1 MLRISRTYVF
11 YKRGVLQNV
20 TKFTEKTRV
29 AELIFKKVKLA
40 TAFKKTPAHVISCE
54 FFEIIKDNFFIK
66 HLRAT
71 ASECWRPEKSSWL
84 LVGYII
90 FQLFKFLILNDS
102 ILMDLLMVETLSS
115 NLLLKSEGNH

>member
-54 FFEIIKDNFFIK
+54 FFEIIKDNF
-66 HLRAT
+66 L
-71 ASECWRPEKSSWL
+71 
-84 LVGYII
+84 
-90 FQLFKFLILNDS
+90 
-102 ILMDLLMVETLSS
+102 
-115 NLLLKSEGNH
+115 

>member
-54 FFEIIKDNFFIK
+54 FSKLLRTTFLYNTSGRLLLNADDRKSPHDYWSDISFF
-66 HLRAT
+66 
-71 ASECWRPEKSSWL
+71 SS
-84 LVGYII
+84 
-90 FQLFKFLILNDS
+90 FKFLILNDS
-102 ILMDLLMVETLSS
+102 ILMDLYMVETFFS
-115 NLLLKSEGNH
+115 NLLLKSKGNH